1 MPWFARTT
9 RNAAAIQEVAGFR
22 ILTWNLA
29 RCFSCQFIQLS
40 KKRNSVF
47 SQILICEFDFRFL
60 HFANVQITVNCLS
73 TKSLQGIIFS
83 CSRSVRKD
91 WPMSVPCCSCPVN
104 VGPDQKFLGLQIFL
118 MSDVCEVIYHEQ
130 KDQKDKECMKT
141 LH

>member
-60 HFANVQITVNCLS
+60 HFANVQITV
-73 TKSLQGIIFS
+73 FS
-83 CSRSVRKD
+83 CSRSVSKD

-118 MSDVCEVIYHEQ
+118 MSDVCEVIYHE
-130 KDQKDKECMKT
+130 MKKSEGQGMHENSSLKRQT
-141 LH
+141 K